1 MAAEPD
7 DVAVMPSVVES
18 TENVTPPA
26 LMLTT
31 FAPAFDPIAR
41 QQMAEAAERARR
53 IIS

>member
-18 TENVTPPA
+18 TENVTPSA

-31 FAPAFDPIAR
+31 RAPAFDPIAS